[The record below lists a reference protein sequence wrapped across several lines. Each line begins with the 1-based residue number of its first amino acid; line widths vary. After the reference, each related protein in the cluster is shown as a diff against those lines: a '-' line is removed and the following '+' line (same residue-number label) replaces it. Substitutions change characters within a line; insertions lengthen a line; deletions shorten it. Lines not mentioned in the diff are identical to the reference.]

1 MSTLQNR
8 VILIGVGGATCSGKT
23 TLAKHFRDI
32 LPNSIIIHQDDFA
45 PPEELIP
52 IHPVHNV
59 ADWDAPQGAI
69 DWPRL
74 QAFLK
79 DVKENGVIPPDHRSH
94 DHMNEQKDVPITE
107 AAEQELRTRFEEF
120 ENEQR
125 KKGIR
130 VMWGLVDGFLLYWDK
145 GIIDQLDIRFFLR
158 LPHDVLK
165 QRRHERHG
173 YHTAVQFNP
182 EGSLWR
188 DPPMYWEHIVYPAY
202 IEAHQDM
209 FENAD
214 VENGKPTGQRVP
226 GLVVIEPVKK
236 GAEMSID
243 DIVRRCCDVL
253 EDFLRTP

>member
-1 MSTLQNR
+1 MSKLQNR
-8 VILIGVGGATCSGKT
+8 VVLVGVGGATCSGKT
-23 TLAKHFRDI
+23 TLAKHLRSI
-32 LPNSIIIHQDDFA
+32 LPNSVIIHQDDFA
-45 PPEELIP
+45 PPEELVP
-52 IHPVHNV
+52 VHPVHNV

-74 QAFLK
+74 RAFLK
-79 DVKENGVIPPDHRSH
+79 RVKEDGVIPPDHRSH
-94 DHMNEQKDVPITE
+94 DHLNEQKNIPLTDS
-107 AAEQELRTRFEEF
+107 AYQELRTRFHEVED
-120 ENEQR
+120 EQR

-130 VMWGLVDGFLLYWDK
+130 ILWGLVDGFLLYWDK
-145 GIIDQLDIRFFLR
+145 EVIDQLDIRFFLR
-158 LPHDVLK
+158 VPHDVLK

-182 EGSLWR
+182 EGTLWR

-209 FENAD
+209 FANGD

-226 GLVVIEPVKK
+226 GLVVMEPVKK

-243 DIVRRCCDVL
+243 DIVRCCCDALWNVAHA
-253 EDFLRTP
+253 